1 MNKTSTDLGEF
12 LLPPENKGEY
22 TSWFVTQILAF
33 PCYVFYRYEDGEV
46 YFELHG
52 KRGQL
57 VLQEEMVKKDPVL
70 YDKLEQAC
78 LQHREEAKENAL
90 IEQGD
95 FRLEERG

>member
-1 MNKTSTDLGEF
+1 MNKTPTDPDDF

-22 TSWFVTQILAF
+22 TSWFVARLLAF

-57 VLQEEMVKKDPVL
+57 VLQEEMVKKDPVF
-70 YDKLEQAC
+70 YDQIEQAC
-78 LQHREEAKENAL
+78 LQHREDAREAA
-90 IEQGD
+90 ITEQGD